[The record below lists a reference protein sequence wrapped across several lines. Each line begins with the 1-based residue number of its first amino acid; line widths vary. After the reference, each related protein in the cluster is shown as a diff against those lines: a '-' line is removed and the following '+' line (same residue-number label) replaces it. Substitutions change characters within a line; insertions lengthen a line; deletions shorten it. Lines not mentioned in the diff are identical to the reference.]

1 MLALYIIVGLVM
13 FIVLLMCIPVE
24 TTVTIDSKSSK
35 KYSLNVAW
43 LFGIVRKDLRERRP
57 KQIKETKI
65 PGKKKSLPLRF
76 DIDSLSQI
84 KNAGGLIKHFKDLVS
99 GIYRQ
104 LKIKEITGD
113 LVIGLE
119 DPVYTGMLF
128 AVIGPANALLNLHPR
143 YNVSIRPFFDDEN
156 ILEGN
161 LHGNVKVRPIRLVGP
176 AIKLAVSKEVRRIG
190 KDYLKKKW
198 WRGRKSS

>member
-1 MLALYIIVGLVM
+1 MLALYIIVGLVV
-13 FIVLLMCIPVE
+13 FFVLLMCIPVE

-65 PGKKKSLPLRF
+65 SGKKKRLPLRF
-76 DIDSLSQI
+76 DIDFVSQI
-84 KNAGGLIKHFKDLVS
+84 MNAGGLINRFKDLIS

-119 DPVYTGMLF
+119 DPVSTGMLF

-156 ILEGN
+156 ILAGN
-161 LHGNVKVRPIRLVGP
+161 LYGNVKVRPIRLVGP

-190 KDYLKKKW
+190 NEYLKKKW
-198 WRGRKSS
+198 WGRKKD

>member
-13 FIVLLMCIPVE
+13 FLILLMCIPVE
-24 TTVTIDSKSSK
+24 TTVTIDTNYGK
-35 KYSLNVAW
+35 KYSLIVSW
-43 LFGIVRKDLRERRP
+43 LFGIVTKDLGNRRP
-57 KQIKETKI
+57 KQIKKTKI
-65 PGKKKSLPLRF
+65 SREKKRLPLRF
-76 DIDSLSQI
+76 DIDFVSQI
-84 KNAGGLIKHFKDLVS
+84 MNAGGLINRFKDLIS

-119 DPVYTGMLF
+119 DPVSTGMLF

-161 LHGNVKVRPIRLVGP
+161 LYGNVKVRPIRLVGP
-176 AIKLAVSKEVRRIG
+176 AIKLAASKEVRRIG
-190 KDYLKKKW
+190 KDYIKKKW